1 MIQIQDVIVSFDVL
15 TKEFCCDLAACKG
28 ACCIDGDAGAPVT
41 KDEIAAIEEL
51 LPIIWEELS
60 PEAKQVIKDQGISY
74 TDTEGE
80 TVISIVNGKDCVFTC
95 HDEKG
100 YCYCS
105 IERAFRQG
113 RCQFVKPVSCH
124 LYPIRVKKLGD
135 GWGLNYNRW
144 DVCHAAVLK
153 GQKEHLPLYKYLK
166 EPLIRRFGNEWYQ
179 ELEITVTEM
188 QRQHI
193 I

>member
-1 MIQIQDVIVSFDVL
+1 MIQIQDIIASFDVL
-15 TKEFCCDLAACKG
+15 TKEFCCDLTACKG

-74 TDTEGE
+74 TDPEGE

-95 HDEKG
+95 HDKKG

-113 RCQFVKPVSCH
+113 RCQFIKPVSCH

-179 ELEITVTEM
+179 ELEITVSEM
-188 QRQHI
+188 QRQQI

>member
-15 TKEFCCDLAACKG
+15 TKEFCCDLPACKG

-51 LPIIWEELS
+51 LPLIWEELS
-60 PEAKQVIKDQGISY
+60 PEAKQVIKEQGISY
-74 TDTEGE
+74 TDPEGE

-113 RCQFVKPVSCH
+113 RCQFIKPVSCH

-144 DVCHAAVLK
+144 DVCHAAILK
-153 GQKEHLPLYKYLK
+153 GQKEQLPLYKYLK
-166 EPLIRRFGNEWYQ
+166 EPLIRRFGNEWYR
-179 ELEITVTEM
+179 ELEITVNEM
-188 QRQHI
+188 KRQHI